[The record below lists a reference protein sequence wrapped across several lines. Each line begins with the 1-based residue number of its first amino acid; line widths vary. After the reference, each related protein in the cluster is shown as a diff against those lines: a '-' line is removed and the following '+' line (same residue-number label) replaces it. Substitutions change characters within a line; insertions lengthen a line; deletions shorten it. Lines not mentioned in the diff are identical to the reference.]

1 MELLPNKIL
10 EKLQAQDMYHPSGP
24 GRELSSEELKVVVKY
39 FTPDA
44 NWTWF
49 ACSASKDEE
58 TGDVQFFGLVQGL
71 DTELGY
77 FWLSELKSI
86 RGPFNLPIERDLYY
100 PEKTLKEVMQEVG
113 YAWVS

>member
-1 MELLPNKIL
+1 MELLLDEIL
-10 EKLQAQDMYHPSGP
+10 VKLQAQDMYHPSGP
-24 GRELSSEELKVVVKY
+24 GRELPSDELKVIVKY

-49 ACSASKDEE
+49 ACSASQDEK
-58 TGDVQFFGLVQGL
+58 TGDVQFFGLVQGHEI
-71 DTELGY
+71 ELGY

-86 RGPFNLPIERDLYY
+86 RGPFKLPIERDLYY

-113 YAWVS
+113 YAYIS